1 MAVDDLFDGKG
12 VAERPDPM
20 PRLRRWLLLASAL
33 VILGP
38 CCCTSPFGGGAAI
51 FVWMRAGDEEARA
64 QVGIGG
70 PGLGA
75 DARRVR
81 QVAFGLM
88 SASLLTLCLQAFGW
102 PWIEDAVVGFAG
114 KLAEALG

>member
-20 PRLRRWLLLASAL
+20 PRLRRWLWLAGAL

-70 PGLGA
+70 PALAA

-102 PWIEDAVVGFAG
+102 PWIEDVVIRLAAQ
-114 KLAEALG
+114 LAEAVG